1 MRMRKKSGP
10 SSNTDTSQVRNH
22 QATQTSIK
30 NFAKLKVPFHA
41 DARRSILASK

>member
-1 MRMRKKSGP
+1 MRMREKSGL
-10 SSNTDTSQVRNH
+10 SSNTSQVRYH

-30 NFAKLKVPFHA
+30 NFAKLKMPFHA